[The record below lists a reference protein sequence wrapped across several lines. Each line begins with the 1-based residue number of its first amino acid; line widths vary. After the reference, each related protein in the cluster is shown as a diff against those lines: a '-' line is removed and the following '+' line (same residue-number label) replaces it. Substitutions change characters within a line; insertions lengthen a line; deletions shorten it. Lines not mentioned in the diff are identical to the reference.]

1 MIVAVV
7 GPSGAG
13 KDTLLSALAA
23 AYPELVLV
31 RRVITRPTE
40 AGGEDFEGVTP
51 TEFAARKARGD
62 FALDWQA
69 HGLCYGIEAAQ
80 IDPAKAVV
88 FNGSRGALLRA
99 RAVFP
104 DIRVIVVTAPAEV
117 LAERLAARG
126 RESRAEIAARLERSG
141 YALPE
146 GIAAQTVVNDGTV
159 AQGVAALWALLQPRK
174 R

>member
-23 AYPELVLV
+23 THPELVLV

-126 RESRAEIAARLERSG
+126 RESRTEIAARLERSG

>member
-23 AYPELVLV
+23 TYSELVLV

-69 HGLCYGIEAAQ
+69 HGLFYGIEAAQ

-104 DIRVIVVTAPAEV
+104 DLRVIVVTAPAEV

-141 YALPE
+141 YALPK